1 MQTETES
8 TNANIFLQ
16 NFLKFRNFL
25 KKWKL
30 KWNQSTDYFCQKLM
44 TTLLKKLFSSEGKW
58 RKSRESSKFITWIL
72 PFDIFFQLVF
82 NKIASP
88 EKVKPIEKMETKIED
103 ENDDAILHI
112 QPDVNIKIEND
123 TLENKTMVNLD
134 ESVKKEQKVDL
145 ERFVRDAKLLD
156 PEILSATIG
165 PILNS
170 KQSLW
175 DVLVHKMK

>member
-1 MQTETES
+1 
-8 TNANIFLQ
+8 
-16 NFLKFRNFL
+16 
-25 KKWKL
+25 
-30 KWNQSTDYFCQKLM
+30 M
-44 TTLLKKLFSSEGKW
+44 T
-58 RKSRESSKFITWIL
+58 
-72 PFDIFFQLVF
+72 FFQLVF

-112 QPDVNIKIEND
+112 QPHVNIKIEND
-123 TLENKTMVNLD
+123 TLENKTLVNLD
-134 ESVKKEQKVDL
+134 ESVKKESKVDL